1 MLTASFARGQS
12 EAHPDFVAAL
22 VQASASYAIVASQD
36 IVDVRGIKLWAKG
49 LPVSSALQ
57 QRLLERKLRD
67 PIESCLVAEDGV
79 TTFYLHDALTQLLA
93 HHSSLAVALRPHGPV
108 LEKLFKQIPL
118 HPVAQLLLTTALAT
132 RPAAIEHAVQAM
144 ALAGAMASAQTTPM
158 DIRLAMMG
166 GLLHDIG
173 EVYVQPQYLNGENP
187 RDLVGH
193 KFLMVHPRMGQ
204 LLLEGTTDYPATLC
218 RAIGEHHE
226 RSNGSGYPAR
236 LAGDAISPL
245 GLLLSAVET
254 VLAHQHTSPAPLTSA
269 SFALRVVPGEYPE
282 RYSSIAFNM
291 ARAAQEPLPSGLDL
305 ASGNLQRI
313 HSTLLA
319 AEQTAQQVS
328 AQVQPGAGAR
338 IVALAQQRT
347 ARLRMAWNALGVWDI
362 RAEQL
367 TDADRFEMAC
377 ACKELDQHLYELA
390 RECMLLA
397 EDLSLTEQSA
407 LSPLWAALELTA
419 PQHTPHKTQPA
430 HA

>member
-12 EAHPDFVAAL
+12 EAHPEFVAAL

-57 QRLLERKLRD
+57 QRLLERKLRA
-67 PIESCLVAEDGV
+67 PIESCLIAENGV

-93 HHSSLAVALRPHGPV
+93 QTTSLALALRPHGPL

-132 RPAAIEHAVQAM
+132 RPGAVAHAVQAM
-144 ALAGAMASAQTTPM
+144 ALAGAMANAQTTPM

-173 EVYVQPQYLNGENP
+173 EVYVQPQYLDGERP
-187 RDLVGH
+187 RDLIGYKHLV
-193 KFLMVHPRMGQ
+193 VHPRMGQ

-218 RAIGEHHE
+218 RAVGEHHE
-226 RSNGSGYPAR
+226 HLNGSGYPAR
-236 LAGDAISPL
+236 LVGDAISPL

-254 VLAHQHTSPAPLTSA
+254 VLAHQHTSEAPLSSA

-291 ARAAQEPLPSGLDL
+291 ARAAQEPLPTGLDL

-319 AEQTAQQVS
+319 TETTVQAAAAGVS
-328 AQVQPGAGAR
+328 TRQGAHIA
-338 IVALAQQRT
+338 ALAQQRIS
-347 ARLRMAWNALGVWDI
+347 RLHMAWNSLGVWDV
-362 RAEQL
+362 RQHLL
-367 TDADRFEMAC
+367 TEADRFEMAC

-397 EDLSLTEQSA
+397 EDLPLAEQGA
-407 LSPLWAALELTA
+407 LAPLWAALELSESATA
-419 PQHTPHKTQPA
+419 AHEPQAA